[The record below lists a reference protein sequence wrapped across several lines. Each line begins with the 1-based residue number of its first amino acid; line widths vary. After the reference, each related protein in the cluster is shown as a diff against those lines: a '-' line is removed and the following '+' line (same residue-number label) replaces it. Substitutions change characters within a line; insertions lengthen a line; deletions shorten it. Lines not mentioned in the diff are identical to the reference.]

1 MPRNVLT
8 HFPFL
13 DLVVA
18 GQLIF
23 FAVFVGALIW
33 IFRRGSKR
41 FYDGLA
47 ALPLEDG
54 GEHERN

>member
-1 MPRNVLT
+1 MPHDVLT

-23 FAVFVGALIW
+23 FTVFVGALFCV
-33 IFRRGSKR
+33 FRKGSKEY
-41 FYDGLA
+41 YDYLA
-47 ALPLEDG
+47 QLPLGKDG
-54 GEHERN
+54 SSHE